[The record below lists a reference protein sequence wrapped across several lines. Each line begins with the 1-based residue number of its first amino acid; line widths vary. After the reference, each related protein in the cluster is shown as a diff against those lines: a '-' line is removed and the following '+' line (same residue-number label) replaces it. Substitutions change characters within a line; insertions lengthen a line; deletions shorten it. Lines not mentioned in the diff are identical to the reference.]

1 MNDSQRL
8 RREAREFLDKAG
20 TTTDKAARRLLL
32 ERALRLAQKAV
43 LLEEEA
49 LAVDAARSSAA
60 PGRASSILCVY
71 PTTFPAG
78 LTRT

>member
-1 MNDSQRL
+1 MNDSQKL

-49 LAVDAARSSAA
+49 LAIDAALRSDTVSNDDSKLTA
-60 PGRASSILCVY
+60 PPDEKQRRA
-71 PTTFPAG
+71 
-78 LTRT
+78 

>member
-1 MNDSQRL
+1 MNDSQKL
-8 RREAREFLDKAG
+8 RREARESLDKAG

-49 LAVDAARSSAA
+49 LAIDAALRSDTVSNDDSKLTA
-60 PGRASSILCVY
+60 PPDEKQRRA
-71 PTTFPAG
+71 
-78 LTRT
+78 

>member
-49 LAVDAARSSAA
+49 LAVDATLRSDTISNDD
-60 PGRASSILCVY
+60 SILAT
-71 PTTFPAG
+71 PPDEKQRRA
-78 LTRT
+78 

>member
-1 MNDSQRL
+1 MNDSQKL

-20 TTTDKAARRLLL
+20 TTTDKPARRLLL

-49 LAVDAARSSAA
+49 LALDAALRSGTISNDD
-60 PGRASSILCVY
+60 SIL
-71 PTTFPAG
+71 AG
-78 LTRT
+78 PPDDKQRRA

>member
-1 MNDSQRL
+1 MNDSQKL

-49 LAVDAARSSAA
+49 LAIDAALRSDTISNDDSILAA
-60 PGRASSILCVY
+60 PDETQRRA
-71 PTTFPAG
+71 
-78 LTRT
+78 

>member
-1 MNDSQRL
+1 MNDSQKIRK
-8 RREAREFLDKAG
+8 EAREFLDKAG

-49 LAVDAARSSAA
+49 LAVDAALRSDTISNDD
-60 PGRASSILCVY
+60 SILAT
-71 PTTFPAG
+71 PPDEKQRRA
-78 LTRT
+78 

>member
-1 MNDSQRL
+1 MNDSQKIRQ
-8 RREAREFLDKAG
+8 EAREFLDKAG

-49 LAVDAARSSAA
+49 LAIDAALRSDTISNDDSILAA
-60 PGRASSILCVY
+60 PDETQRRA
-71 PTTFPAG
+71 
-78 LTRT
+78 